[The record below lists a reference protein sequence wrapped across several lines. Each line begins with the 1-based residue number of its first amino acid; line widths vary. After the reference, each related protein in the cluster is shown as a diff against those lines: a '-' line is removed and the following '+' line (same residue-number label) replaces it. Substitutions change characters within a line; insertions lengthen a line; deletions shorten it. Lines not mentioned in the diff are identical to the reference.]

1 MTSDTGGLA
10 ATTVG
15 GFLSDLAAKQPV
27 PGGGAAAGVVV
38 ATAAGLASM
47 VVAYSIGR
55 KALAEHAA
63 ELESIAARLETLRT
77 EALAAAEDDA
87 RAYADLQSL
96 WGLDK
101 EDPRRVERWAAAVE
115 AAIEAPRSI
124 MTIAVEILQIS
135 ERLEDRSN
143 RMLRSDLAI
152 AAVLA
157 DAGHRSA
164 AANVRINLPLLD
176 DPSRAAAEGTVLA
189 EAIDAIRARADR
201 LELACR

>member
-1 MTSDTGGLA
+1 MTGNTDALA
-10 ATTVG
+10 STTVG
-15 GFLSDLAAKQPV
+15 GFLADLAARQPV

-63 ELESIAARLETLRT
+63 ELESIAARLETLRSD
-77 EALAAAEDDA
+77 ALAAAEDDA
-87 RAYADLQSL
+87 RAYAELQSL

-101 EDPRRVERWAAAVE
+101 EDPRRVERWAAAVD

-124 MTIAVEILQIS
+124 MTIAVEILEIS

-152 AAVLA
+152 AATLA

-176 DPSRAAAEGTVLA
+176 DPARAATETASLA
-189 EAIDAIRARADR
+189 EVVDSIRHRADR
-201 LELACR
+201 LERACR

>member
-1 MTSDTGGLA
+1 VTGDTDALA
-10 ATTVG
+10 STTVG
-15 GFLSDLAAKQPV
+15 GFLADLAARKPV

-63 ELESIAARLETLRT
+63 ELESIAARLETLRSD
-77 EALAAAEDDA
+77 ALAAAEDDA
-87 RAYADLQSL
+87 RAYAELQSL

-101 EDPRRVERWAAAVE
+101 EDPRRVERWAAAVD

-124 MTIAVEILQIS
+124 MTIAVEILEIS

-152 AAVLA
+152 AATLA

-176 DPSRAAAEGTVLA
+176 DPARAATETASLA
-189 EAIDAIRARADR
+189 EVVDSIRHRADR
-201 LELACR
+201 LERACR